1 MKKAM
6 LFSGGYDSTYLL
18 NDLMKNEDE
27 ITILS
32 IKSNTLSKGKVL
44 REEKARKRILDY
56 LKAKYYNCAVI
67 ETEVEVNFSHV
78 SSHGLGQPLMWL
90 PFMYLLVS
98 EEYEFNFSYICDDQA
113 ITHIDDFKKILE
125 TAGNFQ
131 KGTKIITKFP
141 LRYFYKRDIISRLVH
156 EDKFLFENATSC
168 EGIDEEDFCG
178 ECVPCKC
185 LRSTLIDLIC
195 DDAVSE
201 EDKDYY
207 RGFLAD
213 HFKTKIVC
221 ETYKPETVDIDKK
234 DCNIVADDKYKK
246 ED

>member
-18 NDLMKNEDE
+18 NHLMKNEDE

-98 EEYEFNFSYICDDQA
+98 EEYEF
-113 ITHIDDFKKILE
+113 DFKTISLAFYYSTNKTHPNFEYLNNIL
-125 TAGNFQ
+125 T
-131 KGTKIITKFP
+131 
-141 LRYFYKRDIISRLVH
+141 DWH
-156 EDKFLFENATSC
+156 D
-168 EGIDEEDFCG
+168 
-178 ECVPCKC
+178 
-185 LRSTLIDLIC
+185 
-195 DDAVSE
+195 
-201 EDKDYY
+201 
-207 RGFLAD
+207 RGF
-213 HFKTKIVC
+213 KTRK
-221 ETYKPETVDIDKK
+221 DI
-234 DCNIVADDKYKK
+234 
-246 ED
+246 EL